1 MIHLKPVEDR
11 ERVAAYCKENGL
23 PFSKTSGCVTAQSGE
38 ETLGFCLYDMDKSMT
53 VLRLE
58 PQSDLM
64 LVDGILRSTLH
75 VAVDAGLTDAFYDA
89 ALEELCRKL
98 DFIESVPEKRLKIG
112 KLFQSCHDCPKNT

>member
-23 PFSKTSGCVTAQSGE
+23 PFSKTSGCVTAQSGD
-38 ETLGFCLYDMDKSMT
+38 ETLGFCLYEMNKVMT

-64 LVDGILRSTLH
+64 LADGILRSTLH

-89 ALEELCRKL
+89 AVEEVCRKL
-98 DFIESVPEKRLKIG
+98 EFIESVPEKRLKID
-112 KLFQSCHDCPKNT
+112 KLFQSCHGCGENA